1 MLFVWR
7 GIGIVVPIIVLI
19 NGFIVRLFIEDDR
32 IGNPKFM
39 GWTLFYS
46 AIVCLLL
53 GITILGTNKE
63 AAEKN
68 QPKKKHDFFFIPI
81 IFWALIFGGISAW
94 LLIGGK
100 SSSDTTELN
109 LDDLPETEE
118 VVPRSIFVLNQS
130 DDTIS
135 YLFADSSGVI
145 ESEKLPPHIYSE
157 VKMDPGTYIVSGSN
171 LQDSVLISLPY
182 NKEFA
187 SVAKNYVLRK
197 DAEGNYYE
205 RVITAPT
212 KDSLDYDKAWFI
224 ASANSDMIFVDVTDF
239 CKQNNTAEQVK
250 AVDWLKRIGK
260 IYDGHELIEPD
271 LKPLKAGGQVTVL
284 KPGEDFPQSIAP
296 NERVFMIYV
305 LKHGGEP
312 DAERIANRVI
322 SRLGL
327 EEEKQ

>member
-7 GIGIVVPIIVLI
+7 GIGIIVPIIVLI
-19 NGFIVRLFIEDDR
+19 NGFIVRMFIEDDR

-46 AIVCLLL
+46 AIVCLLI

-81 IFWALIFGGISAW
+81 IFWALIFGGLSAW

-100 SSSDTTELN
+100 SSDTTELN
-109 LDDLPETEE
+109 ADDLKQTEE
-118 VVPRSIFVLNQS
+118 VSPRSIFVLNQS
-130 DDTIS
+130 DDTIT
-135 YLFADSSGVI
+135 YLFGDSSGVV
-145 ESEKLPPHIYSE
+145 ENGTLPPHIFSE
-157 VKMDPGTYIVSGSN
+157 VEIYPGSYIVSGSN
-171 LQDSVLISLPY
+171 MQDSVLISLPY

-187 SVAKNYVLRK
+187 SVAKNYVLQK

-224 ASANSDMIFVDVTDF
+224 ASGQSDMIFVDVTDF
-239 CKQNNTAEQVK
+239 CRQNITADQVK
-250 AVDWLKRIGK
+250 AVDWKKRFDK
-260 IYDGHELIEPD
+260 IYDGQELIEPA
-271 LKPLKAGGQVTVL
+271 LKPLKAGGKVTVL
-284 KPGEDFPQSIAP
+284 KPGQDFPQSLAP

-305 LKHGGEP
+305 LKHGAEP

-327 EEEKQ
+327 EAEKQ